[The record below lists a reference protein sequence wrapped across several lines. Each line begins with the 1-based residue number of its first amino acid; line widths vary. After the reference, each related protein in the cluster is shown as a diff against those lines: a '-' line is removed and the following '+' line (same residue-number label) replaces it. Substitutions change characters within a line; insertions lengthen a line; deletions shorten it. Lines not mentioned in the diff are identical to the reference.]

1 MEKKNFEAFGNST
14 SDSFF
19 SWVRFEKR
27 MTFKM
32 MRKETQNTKM
42 ILLKTFL

>member
-1 MEKKNFEAFGNST
+1 MEKKNFEALKGWGVG
-14 SDSFF
+14 SFF
-19 SWVRFEKR
+19 SLIRFEKR

-32 MRKETQNTKM
+32 MRKEMQNTKM